1 MDKKTARKLE
11 KLKERLATLET
22 ELRLSLQKKAA
33 GPAISVAEY
42 TNKIQAVK
50 AEIAALA

>member
-11 KLKERLATLET
+11 KLQERLASLEN

-33 GPAISVAEY
+33 GPAINVAAY

-50 AEIAALA
+50 AEISALA